1 MFINFLDF
9 CEKNNLNAFDYVPF
23 TVVVKMNGNN
33 FRDNMKSFEEIF
45 LNIKEYISTNSL
57 KPKRNSHYSEIFKCD
72 INNMSYGNCQISIP
86 ETHYSGKNLWLVKPT
101 DLFGGKCIQI
111 SDSLQEIEKIV
122 KKFYEGIEKKV
133 TEESETESS
142 SDVDI
147 KININKYRT
156 STVLVQKY
164 IESPLLYYGRKFDIR
179 MWALID
185 SEMNL
190 YCFKEGHLKT
200 TSKEYSTKTTDKF
213 VHITNYSMQKHT
225 NNFEKFEIGNE
236 VSFKD
241 FQICLNKTYNGVD
254 LYTHI
259 IPQMHEIIIL
269 TTQSVK
275 DKINK
280 KDRKFCYLILG
291 YDFMIDANLKVWL
304 IEINKNPGLVESSPV
319 LNTLLP
325 RLLDDCFR
333 LTVDKIFDSRLVYDL
348 KYPVENYED
357 SENMFQF
364 LKSLKN

>member
-23 TVVVKMNGNN
+23 TVVVKMNGQS
-33 FRDNMKSFEEIF
+33 FRENMKKFEEIF
-45 LNIKEYISTNSL
+45 VNIKEYITTNSL
-57 KPKRNSHYSEIFKCD
+57 KPKRTSYYSDMFKCD
-72 INNMSYGNCQISIP
+72 INNLNYGNCKIMIP
-86 ETHYSGKNLWLVKPT
+86 ESHYLGDNLWLVKPT

-111 SDSLQEIEKIV
+111 SDSFQGIEKIV
-122 KKFYEGIEKKV
+122 KKFYEGIEKNI
-133 TEESETESS
+133 TEYSESDSS
-142 SDVDI
+142 SGEEI
-147 KININKYRT
+147 KINNKYRA

-185 SEMNL
+185 SDMNL
-190 YCFKEGHLKT
+190 YCFREGHLKT

-241 FQICLNKTYNGVD
+241 FQNCLNKTYNGID
-254 LYTHI
+254 FYSHFL
-259 IPQMHEIIIL
+259 PQMHEIMIL
-269 TTQSVK
+269 TALSVK

-280 KDRKFCYLILG
+280 KERKFCYLILG
-291 YDFMIDANLKVWL
+291 YDFMIDTNFKVWL
-304 IEINKNPGLVESSPV
+304 IEINKNPGLIESSPV
-319 LNTLLP
+319 LNSLLP
-325 RLLDDCFR
+325 RMLDDCFK
-333 LTVDKIFDSRLVYDL
+333 LTIDKIFDSRLINDI

-357 SENMFQF
+357 GENMFQF
-364 LKSLKN
+364 LKCLKN